1 MNLIFLDFDGVLNN
15 HKAFPNGYCGLDSDM
30 VIRLGNIM
38 NAVPELK
45 IVISSAWRYMILNGD
60 ITLRGFQNLLLL
72 HGIDYSAISGRIIGH
87 THSDKETCR
96 RYCTPQHSLSIMS
109 DGLEIRKLQILDWIG
124 DNLKRNDSV
133 KFAVL
138 DDLPI
143 DLPELFQTDP
153 YVGLDEDTARSIIE
167 YFNMPELSTA
177 QVRK

>member
-1 MNLIFLDFDGVLNN
+1 MEKVLNGWRRSATSSTPSN
-15 HKAFPNGYCGLDSDM
+15 QESFYSEGVK
-30 VIRLGNIM
+30 IM
-38 NAVPELK
+38 
-45 IVISSAWRYMILNGD
+45 
-60 ITLRGFQNLLLL
+60 
-72 HGIDYSAISGRIIGH
+72 
-87 THSDKETCR
+87 
-96 RYCTPQHSLSIMS
+96 
-109 DGLEIRKLQILDWIG
+109 
-124 DNLKRNDSV
+124 SV

>member
-1 MNLIFLDFDGVLNN
+1 
-15 HKAFPNGYCGLDSDM
+15 
-30 VIRLGNIM
+30 
-38 NAVPELK
+38 
-45 IVISSAWRYMILNGD
+45 
-60 ITLRGFQNLLLL
+60 
-72 HGIDYSAISGRIIGH
+72 
-87 THSDKETCR
+87 
-96 RYCTPQHSLSIMS
+96 MS

-153 YVGLDEDTARSIIE
+153 YVWLDEDTARSIIE